1 MAATIIYDD
10 QTSHVP
16 NASADGDNLWI
27 PVQDL
32 RRATGWELKSEGACL
47 GDQCVP
53 IGQGRELETVSKD
66 GAGFNLAAFARML
79 GQPVVHDDTSGVW
92 VFGRA
97 GADRQRK
104 LLSLEAPDFSLP
116 DLDGKMHSLS
126 EHRGK
131 KVFLVT
137 WASW

>member
-1 MAATIIYDD
+1 MAATIIYDE
-10 QTSHVP
+10 QSSHVP
-16 NASADGDNLWI
+16 TASADGDNLWI
-27 PVQDL
+27 PIQDL
-32 RRATGWELKSEGACL
+32 RRATGWELKPEGACL

-53 IGQGRELETVSKD
+53 IGQGRELETVSAD
-66 GAGFNLAAFARML
+66 GTAFNLTAFALML
-79 GQPVVHDDTSGVW
+79 GQPVVYDDAAAVW
-92 VFGRA
+92 VFGPA

>member
-79 GQPVVHDDTSGVW
+79 RQAVVHDEASGVW

-97 GADRQRK
+97 GADGQRK
-104 LLSLEAPDFSLP
+104 LQSLVAPDFSLP